1 MSMLTASALAALFP
15 LLFGFIW
22 YNPKILGKA
31 WMDSAGLTEEKMKGA
46 NMILIFGLTY
56 LFSFFVAISLNVLT
70 IHQLALSSLIQGH
83 ETDPVYTK
91 WKADSMALVGEGFRT
106 FKHGAL
112 HGILSSIF
120 LILPVIAINAMFER
134 RGFKYILINWGFW
147 AVCFVVMGGIVC
159 QFVTHAL

>member
-1 MSMLTASALAALFP
+1 MSMLAVSAMAALFP

-22 YNPKILGKA
+22 YNPKVLGKA

-46 NMILIFGLTY
+46 NMFLIFGLTY

-70 IHQLALSSLIQGH
+70 IHQLALGSLIQGH

>member
-56 LFSFFVAISLNVLT
+56 LFSFFVAISLNL
-70 IHQLALSSLIQGH
+70 
-83 ETDPVYTK
+83 Y
-91 WKADSMALVGEGFRT
+91 
-106 FKHGAL
+106 
-112 HGILSSIF
+112 
-120 LILPVIAINAMFER
+120 LPSTN
-134 RGFKYILINWGFW
+134 
-147 AVCFVVMGGIVC
+147 
-159 QFVTHAL
+159 